1 MEQIAAGTPVD
12 FSLIALFTR
21 ASPIVQA
28 VMVLLV
34 LASVWSWA
42 VIIQKIITFA
52 GARRDAGRFERAF
65 WSGQPLDDVYDQM
78 SGRPRGA
85 AERVFAAGMLE
96 WRRSQKDDGGIIPAA
111 QSRIDRAMNV
121 AIGRESDRL
130 NRGLPL
136 LATIGSVAPFVG
148 LFGTVWGIKNAFEGI
163 ALSQNT
169 SLAVVAPGIAEA
181 LLATAA
187 GLIAAIPAVVIY
199 NAFAR
204 ATAGHKARLA
214 DAVAE
219 TMRLLSRDLDRGPPG
234 RLRAVG
240 D

>member
-85 AERVFAAGMLE
+85 AVRNLCTRHTKFHFDFE
-96 WRRSQKDDGGIIPAA
+96 
-111 QSRIDRAMNV
+111 
-121 AIGRESDRL
+121 
-130 NRGLPL
+130 
-136 LATIGSVAPFVG
+136 
-148 LFGTVWGIKNAFEGI
+148 LFHF
-163 ALSQNT
+163 
-169 SLAVVAPGIAEA
+169 
-181 LLATAA
+181 
-187 GLIAAIPAVVIY
+187 
-199 NAFAR
+199 
-204 ATAGHKARLA
+204 
-214 DAVAE
+214 
-219 TMRLLSRDLDRGPPG
+219 
-234 RLRAVG
+234 
-240 D
+240 